1 MFLEHEPRGLLV
13 APGVITVYPR
23 QLVQFRAHFRQSEL
37 NWSAARESF
46 SCVWD
51 FGDGHKDERGW
62 VASHFFPDVGT
73 NRRTRVVRAIKRW
86 IARVRGHEDPGPW
99 IRYCITVEFKDK
111 HGAQVATTLKPLQ
124 VEVRPDPHDDRR
136 TRSVSELIGLLVS
149 IAVPFLALIAG
160 ARDQLARNPAG
171 AAMTVFLPGYSSES
185 IISVFKQ
192 LASPTT

>member
-1 MFLEHEPRGLLV
+1 M
-13 APGVITVYPR
+13 
-23 QLVQFRAHFRQSEL
+23 
-37 NWSAARESF
+37 
-46 SCVWD
+46 
-51 FGDGHKDERGW
+51 
-62 VASHFFPDVGT
+62 
-73 NRRTRVVRAIKRW
+73 
-86 IARVRGHEDPGPW
+86 
-99 IRYCITVEFKDK
+99 
-111 HGAQVATTLKPLQ
+111 ATTLKPLQ